1 MRKPDEKTFLAMI
14 QFIKFGIVGFSNTVI
29 SYVLYTGGLL
39 LFRKLRIFGSI
50 DYLAAQLIAFVISV
64 LWSFYWNNRYVFK
77 VEEGKKRSLWKSLLK
92 TYISY
97 SFTGLFLS
105 SLLLVLWVQILH
117 ISEFAAPVINLVI
130 TVPLN
135 FMINRQWAFRQQEG
149 GKPGG
154 VKRPAFISD
163 SLFEL
168 NIVSAFPGF
177 FPLTV
182 GCYAFSGNGKESF

>member
-1 MRKPDEKTFLAMI
+1 MI

-77 VEEGKKRSLWKSLLK
+77 VEEGGRGEKRSLWKSLLK

-135 FMINRQWAFRQQEG
+135 FIINRQWAFKQNEG
-149 GKPGG
+149 RKQDGENAGTENAGQTEK
-154 VKRPAFISD
+154 
-163 SLFEL
+163 
-168 NIVSAFPGF
+168 
-177 FPLTV
+177 
-182 GCYAFSGNGKESF
+182 

>member
-154 VKRPAFISD
+154 GGLNGLL
-163 SLFEL
+163 LFLILFL
-168 NIVSAFPGF
+168 N
-177 FPLTV
+177 
-182 GCYAFSGNGKESF
+182 